1 MTEDQRTARSGWGWV
16 VLFLAVLATIAFT
29 GVVDWF
35 VMFAQSSTCYDRPDA
50 GQVRSGRIGLAVVLA
65 VAVAPWAL
73 ATWMSRRR
81 VGVGVAGLVAVTP
94 AFLFLLDGF
103 RSDAWVGGFCF

>member
-1 MTEDQRTARSGWGWV
+1 MTDDHTTARTVWQWV
-16 VLFLAVLATIAFT
+16 GTVLAVLATIALT

-35 VMFAQSSTCYDRPDA
+35 VMFAHSSTCYDRPDP
-50 GQVRSGRIGLAVVLA
+50 GEVRNGRIALAVVLA
-65 VAVAPWAL
+65 VALAPWAL
-73 ATWMSRRR
+73 ASWRSRRR